1 MRIAFGCDH
10 AGFPHKDG
18 LIEALQA
25 DGQDV
30 LDMGTFS
37 EDPVDYPDFARAVAN
52 AVRNR
57 FVDTGVLL
65 CGSEVGAAVAA
76 NKIRGI
82 RAAAVH
88 DEYTARQSR
97 TDDDANVICLGAR
110 VIDVERC
117 VVLVREFLA
126 TPFSNEEG
134 HIRRIAKIADLE
146 SGLAQV
152 AAGATRARPA
162 AVAPATA
169 PAKSKAAAAPPPPPE
184 PAEPEPVAAPEPA
197 AKAARAATVA
207 PPGPAPAART
217 PEPARERPAPPE
229 PAAAPKPPPKA
240 PPKVEP
246 KPEPEPEPQP
256 VPVAPAAT
264 ARKAARAE
272 SLEEVARVAAATV
285 NEREAAAP
293 AEDVLSLDD
302 AFRTDPTTLAPAQ
315 AALQRFESM
324 DFAERIWVKDATL
337 WSEQAETQ
345 ALIRNRLGW
354 LTSPTLMKEYA
365 GDLKTFATE
374 IRRLGYSNVL
384 LIGMG
389 GSSLAPDVMNR
400 TFGSK
405 MGFPDLAVLDSTD
418 PLAVKNAL
426 ARLQLSRT
434 LFVISSKSGSTTE
447 VNALYRFFR
456 AQVEAGKPPKPGQNF
471 IAITDPGSP
480 LEKLAKEANFRRTF
494 LNHPSI
500 GGRFSA
506 LSFFGLVPAA
516 LIGVD
521 IDKLLERAGE
531 MVAACDDSVPVRENA
546 ALVLGALLAG
556 FALKGRDKVT
566 LVLSEKIATFGL
578 WLEQLLAESTGKDGK
593 GLVPVDHEPLGPP
606 TVYGADR
613 LFVSLSLAGEA
624 PDPGLDAL
632 DAAGHPV
639 YRLTLR
645 DAYDLGAEFFR
656 WELATA
662 AAGSLLGVNPLDEPN
677 VAHAKEATQAMLAAY
692 KKSKRLPDWP
702 VDREEDGILLL
713 SNTGS
718 KPASVS
724 EGVAQFLWHAKP
736 GDYVALLAY
745 LTPEHETTEALQALR
760 LAVRDRLRVATT
772 AGYGPRYLHSTG
784 QLHKGGPATVLAIE
798 LTGDDRDD
806 LPIPGEGYGFSVLK
820 AAQAIGDL
828 ETLRKAGRRV
838 IRLHFGGR
846 AAAGIEKVA
855 AMVRKTVK

>member
-18 LIEALQA
+18 LLEALQA
-25 DGQDV
+25 DGHDV

-65 CGSEVGAAVAA
+65 CGSGVGAAIAA

-88 DEYTARQSR
+88 DEYTAGQSR

-117 VVLVREFLA
+117 IVLVREFLA
-126 TPFSNEEG
+126 TPFSNEER
-134 HIRRIAKIADLE
+134 HIRRVAKIADLE

-152 AAGATRARPA
+152 AAGPTRGRPA
-162 AVAPATA
+162 AVAPAPAPA

-184 PAEPEPVAAPEPA
+184 PAPA
-197 AKAARAATVA
+197 RK
-207 PPGPAPAART
+207 
-217 PEPARERPAPPE
+217 PEPARERPAPPG

-246 KPEPEPEPQP
+246 EPELEP

-264 ARKAARAE
+264 ARKTAKAE

-285 NEREAAAP
+285 NEPEAAAP

-426 ARLQLSRT
+426 GRLQLSRT

-456 AQVEAGKPPKPGQNF
+456 AQVEAGKPPRPGQSF
-471 IAITDPGSP
+471 IAITDPGGP

-531 MVAACDDSVPVRENA
+531 MVAACGDSVQVRENP
-546 ALVLGALLAG
+546 ALALGALLAG

-566 LVLSEKIATFGL
+566 LVLSEKIAIFGL

-645 DAYDLGAEFFR
+645 DTYDLGAEFFR

-662 AAGSLLGVNPLDEPN
+662 AAGSLLGVNPFDEPN

-702 VDREEDGILLL
+702 VDCEEDGILLL

-724 EGVAQFLWHAKP
+724 EGVGQFLWHAKP

-772 AGYGPRYLHSTG
+772 AGYGPRYLHSAG

-798 LTGDDRDD
+798 LTGDDREDV
-806 LPIPGEGYGFSVLK
+806 PIPGEGYGFSALK

-828 ETLRKAGRRV
+828 ETLRKVGRRV

-855 AMVRKTVK
+855 AMVRKAAK